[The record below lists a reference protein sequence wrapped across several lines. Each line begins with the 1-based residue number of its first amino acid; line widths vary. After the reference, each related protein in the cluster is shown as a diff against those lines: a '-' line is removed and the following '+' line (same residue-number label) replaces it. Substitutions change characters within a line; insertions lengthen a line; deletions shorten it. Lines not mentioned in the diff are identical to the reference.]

1 MFVFG
6 EALRFALIVTFTVM
20 SFLFLFCSIVGLVD
34 FVRRT
39 LCKKHEDSDND

>member
-1 MFVFG
+1 MFVFREG
-6 EALRFALIVTFTVM
+6 LRFALITTFTVM
-20 SFLFLFCSIVGLVD
+20 SFLFFFCFIVGLVD